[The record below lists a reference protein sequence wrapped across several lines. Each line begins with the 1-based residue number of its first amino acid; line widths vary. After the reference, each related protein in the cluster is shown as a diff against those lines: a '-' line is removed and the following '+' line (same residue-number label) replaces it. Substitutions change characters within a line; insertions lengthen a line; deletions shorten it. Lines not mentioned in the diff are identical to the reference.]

1 MFWSRCANFNAI
13 FARSQRRPHN
23 QIKWIIAEIYD
34 GIHTYAYIYV
44 IQYNS
49 FESKFQTG
57 FLFIYLFIFHSK
69 VCQLQRVTI
78 IIIDRLQ

>member
-49 FESKFQTG
+49 FESKLQTG

-69 VCQLQRVTI
+69 VCQLQQVTI